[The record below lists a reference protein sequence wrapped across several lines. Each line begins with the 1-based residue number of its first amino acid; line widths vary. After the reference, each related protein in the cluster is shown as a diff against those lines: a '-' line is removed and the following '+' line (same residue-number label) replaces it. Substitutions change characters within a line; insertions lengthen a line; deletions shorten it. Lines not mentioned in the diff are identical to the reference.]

1 MDGIALEIF
10 TEIWLPHN
18 GLLASKLGKKAST
31 NLGAIQYRRALRSK
45 GATTFGYV
53 PRLAALRKGGGH
65 TALSHLTKLS
75 RSFRSFCGPSVQLCL
90 ISGQRGA
97 K

>member
-31 NLGAIQYRRALRSK
+31 NLGAIQFKAAEAMAQRGDNAVLLAGERYGMGSSRDWAAKTGLRFWVSE
-45 GATTFGYV
+45 
-53 PRLAALRKGGGH
+53 L
-65 TALSHLTKLS
+65 LSHAVLS
-75 RSFRSFCGPSVQLCL
+75 VSTVL
-90 ISGQRGA
+90 I
-97 K
+97 

>member
-1 MDGIALEIF
+1 MDGIALEIL

-31 NLGAIQYRRALRSK
+31 NLGAIHIVAPLRTKARRLLAD
-45 GATTFGYV
+45 V
-53 PRLAALRKGGGH
+53 PRLAALRKGGGQ

-75 RSFRSFCGPSVQLCL
+75 RSFRSFCGPSIQLCL

>member
-31 NLGAIQYRRALRSK
+31 NLGAIHSGLRSTNLNIPFLLK
-45 GATTFGYV
+45 NLRPV
-53 PRLAALRKGGGH
+53 KIALVNAR
-65 TALSHLTKLS
+65 
-75 RSFRSFCGPSVQLCL
+75 
-90 ISGQRGA
+90 
-97 K
+97 